1 MTARMVRANDRRT
14 RADVEVR
21 DPRGAT
27 QRVGW
32 TSPTLPQVDEWHA
45 EQAFRLGYS
54 MNVIAYRCVQLRARA
69 SASVPFVA
77 GSRMSDATSLR
88 PDSPLAKFFGP
99 APGGP
104 APKMSASKLFRWT
117 HAQKIVT
124 GRRAWEI
131 ETDAQ
136 GRPVA
141 FWPLA
146 SAFLKATPSA
156 GGTDWFRV
164 FEYGTGPN
172 PVKFKPEDVFYGW
185 DPSGVD
191 FRQAE
196 SEMQALRFD
205 LSLINLCDR
214 HSIGFLRN
222 NAVPAA
228 IVTTT
233 AFPDEA
239 SRRKFIRNWSSEFSG
254 PENAGR
260 VALNEVGDDGDGPV
274 ADSIDVKVLGLSA
287 KDARL
292 VEQRKDLIHE
302 VAIGLGTPFSKLD
315 ASGRTFENADAE
327 DRDWWENTILPELTD
342 LQDDINMQIAPRL
355 GSEVGW
361 FDLRNVRAL
370 KRRSFAVL
378 NGQDLPALV
387 DRGIILGNEI
397 RADASLPPIDG
408 LDVPQPVTADPA
420 VRVLEVIEQRM
431 AAIEE
436 RTTAPAPVDLR
447 DAVMRAAEE
456 LLARRAPV
464 IVEPEQRVADPDAAE
479 QRRVNIWRNTDATV
493 RTLEGRWQR
502 AWAKLF
508 ARQLDSTLSR
518 LTGKRGRQA
527 LTRAASDP
535 IDAES
540 VFSRPFWTNEAADLA
555 AGLYEDVAAASLAAI
570 SARFGISFDVA
581 AKWVADFIEAR
592 ANKLAGQVTQT
603 TYEAIQAALNEGVA
617 VGESI
622 DDLAGRIRTLFAQT
636 YASRAETVARTE
648 VISAYNGAGVLG
660 ATQLPPDV
668 VAGQEWI
675 ATRDGRTREE
685 HAAADGQIVGV
696 GTAFDV
702 GGHQMAYPGD
712 PNGGAGNVVNCFPA
726 DTVVASHG
734 VEGSYRR
741 WYDGPMVTISTIS
754 GRVLTGTPNHPVLTD
769 RGWVALGELH
779 VGDHAINCD
788 VAVADIS
795 LGVSPHVQ
803 RAPSPIGQVHD
814 TLALMGASHRVAG
827 GVVDF
832 HGDGR
837 EGEVDVVRAARHLQV
852 GEHAAGAEQ
861 ARQLDFAVSDL
872 LERALSG
879 NGFARQLARRCF
891 GTSPSGVGGQGKRNA
906 FLWGG
911 VGHAE
916 SHGGTTITRGHPGLD
931 EAATHAWATEPDRG
945 GDGLLRFPGDVAADE
960 IIDVDV
966 RSFAGHV
973 YNLQTASGWYIANGI
988 VAHNC
993 RCTIA
998 FLTPDEF
1005 TGSAA
1010 AALVPAG
1017 AARAALGMVRS
1028 GEHFDE
1034 ARFRRALEAAA

>member
-1 MTARMVRANDRRT
+1 MSGLVRVNDRRH
-14 RADVEVR
+14 REVEVAR

-32 TSPTLPQVDEWHA
+32 TSPALPQIDEWHA
-45 EQAFRLGYS
+45 EQAFRFGYG

-131 ETDAQ
+131 EVDAQ

-156 GGTDWFRV
+156 GGTDWFRL

-172 PVKFKPEDVFYGW
+172 PVKFQPDNVFYGW

-274 ADSIDVKVLGLSA
+274 GDSIDVKVLGLSA

-315 ASGRTFENADAE
+315 ASGRTFDNADAE

-361 FDLRNVRAL
+361 FDLRGVRAL
-370 KRRSFAVL
+370 QRRY
-378 NGQDLPALV
+378 
-387 DRGIILGNEI
+387 
-397 RADASLPPIDG
+397 
-408 LDVPQPVTADPA
+408 QPVTQTVGAPALTQGLIMQINEARADYGLDPIPDGDRFFTAEELATLQGAQTGGAPAA
-420 VRVLEVIEQRM
+420 VRALEMIEQRM
-431 AAIEE
+431 AAIEARSVE
-436 RTTAPAPVDLR
+436 VPAPPV
-447 DAVMRAAEE
+447 VE
-456 LLARRAPV
+456 LPAP
-464 IVEPEQRVADPDAAE
+464 EPEQRVADPDAAE
-479 QRRVNIWRNTDATV
+479 QRKVNIWRNTDASV
-493 RTLEGRWQR
+493 RTLEARWQR

-518 LTGKRGRQA
+518 LTGKRGRQ
-527 LTRAASDP
+527 LTTRAASEP
-535 IDAES
+535 VDAES
-540 VFSRPFWTNEAADLA
+540 VFSRSFWTSETADLA
-555 AGLYEDVAAASLAAI
+555 SGLYEDVTTSSLSAI
-570 SARFGISFDVA
+570 AARFGISFDLA
-581 AKWVADFIEAR
+581 APWVADFIEAR
-592 ANKLAGQVTQT
+592 TNTLAGQVTQT

-636 YASRAETVARTE
+636 YANRAETVARTE

-685 HAAADGQIVGV
+685 HAAADGQIVGI
-696 GTAFDV
+696 GTAFDI

-712 PNGGAGNVVNCFPA
+712 PNGGAGNVVNC
-726 DTVVASHG
+726 
-734 VEGSYRR
+734 
-741 WYDGPMVTISTIS
+741 
-754 GRVLTGTPNHPVLTD
+754 
-769 RGWVALGELH
+769 
-779 VGDHAINCD
+779 
-788 VAVADIS
+788 
-795 LGVSPHVQ
+795 
-803 RAPSPIGQVHD
+803 
-814 TLALMGASHRVAG
+814 
-827 GVVDF
+827 
-832 HGDGR
+832 
-837 EGEVDVVRAARHLQV
+837 
-852 GEHAAGAEQ
+852 
-861 ARQLDFAVSDL
+861 
-872 LERALSG
+872 
-879 NGFARQLARRCF
+879 
-891 GTSPSGVGGQGKRNA
+891 
-906 FLWGG
+906 
-911 VGHAE
+911 
-916 SHGGTTITRGHPGLD
+916 
-931 EAATHAWATEPDRG
+931 
-945 GDGLLRFPGDVAADE
+945 
-960 IIDVDV
+960 
-966 RSFAGHV
+966 
-973 YNLQTASGWYIANGI
+973 
-988 VAHNC
+988 

-998 FLTPDEF
+998 FLTPEEF
-1005 TGSAA
+1005 TGTAA

-1017 AARAALGMVRS
+1017 VARAALGMVRS

-1034 ARFRRALEAAA
+1034 VRFRRALEAAA

>member
-1 MTARMVRANDRRT
+1 MSGLVRVNDRRT
-14 RADVEVR
+14 RPAVEVR

-32 TSPTLPQVDEWHA
+32 TSPSLPQVDEWHA
-45 EQAFRLGYS
+45 EQAFRFGYG

-69 SASVPFVA
+69 AAAVPFIA
-77 GSRMSDATSLR
+77 GSKMGDATSVR
-88 PDSPLAKFFGP
+88 PDSPLSKFFGP

-146 SAFLKATPSA
+146 SAFLKATPSS
-156 GGTDWFRV
+156 GGTDWFRL

-172 PVKFKPEDVFYGW
+172 PVKFKPENVFYGW

-196 SEMQALRFD
+196 SELQALRFD

-233 AFPDEA
+233 AFPDDA
-239 SRRKFIRNWSSEFSG
+239 SRRKFIQNWSSEFSG

-274 ADSIDVKVLGLSA
+274 GDSIDVKVLGLSA

-315 ASGRTFENADAE
+315 ASGRTFDNAEIE
-327 DRDWWENTILPELTD
+327 DRTWWEDTILPDLID

-378 NGQDLPALV
+378 GGSDLPALV

-397 RADASLPPIDG
+397 RADASLPALDG

-420 VRVLEVIEQRM
+420 LRVLEVIEQRL
-431 AAIEE
+431 AAMEQRSASTQEPIVEVAPIEVH
-436 RTTAPAPVDLR
+436 PVPDPETR
-447 DAVMRAAEE
+447 EADADAVE
-456 LLARRAPV
+456 LRRA
-464 IVEPEQRVADPDAAE
+464 R
-479 QRRVNIWRNTDATV
+479 IWQATDATV
-493 RTLEGRWQR
+493 RTLEARWQR

-518 LTGKRGRQA
+518 LTGKRGRQ
-527 LTRAASDP
+527 LTTRAAGEP
-535 IDAES
+535 VDAES

-555 AGLYEDVAAASLAAI
+555 SGLYEDVTTASLAAI
-570 SARFGISFDVA
+570 SSRVGISFDVA
-581 AKWVADFIEAR
+581 APWVADFIEAR
-592 ANKLAGQVTQT
+592 ANLLAGQVTDT
-603 TYEAIQAALNEGVA
+603 TYEAIQAALNEGV
-617 VGESI
+617 VYGESI
-622 DDLAGRIRTLFAQT
+622 DDLANRIRTLFVQT
-636 YASRAETVARTE
+636 YSNRAETVARTE

-685 HAAADGQIVGV
+685 HANADGQVVAV

-702 GGHQMAYPGD
+702 GGSAMAYPGD
-712 PNGGAGNVVNCFPA
+712 PNGGAGNVVNC
-726 DTVVASHG
+726 
-734 VEGSYRR
+734 
-741 WYDGPMVTISTIS
+741 
-754 GRVLTGTPNHPVLTD
+754 
-769 RGWVALGELH
+769 
-779 VGDHAINCD
+779 
-788 VAVADIS
+788 
-795 LGVSPHVQ
+795 
-803 RAPSPIGQVHD
+803 
-814 TLALMGASHRVAG
+814 
-827 GVVDF
+827 
-832 HGDGR
+832 
-837 EGEVDVVRAARHLQV
+837 
-852 GEHAAGAEQ
+852 
-861 ARQLDFAVSDL
+861 
-872 LERALSG
+872 
-879 NGFARQLARRCF
+879 
-891 GTSPSGVGGQGKRNA
+891 
-906 FLWGG
+906 
-911 VGHAE
+911 
-916 SHGGTTITRGHPGLD
+916 
-931 EAATHAWATEPDRG
+931 
-945 GDGLLRFPGDVAADE
+945 
-960 IIDVDV
+960 
-966 RSFAGHV
+966 
-973 YNLQTASGWYIANGI
+973 
-988 VAHNC
+988 

-998 FLTPDEF
+998 FLTPEEY
-1005 TGSAA
+1005 TGTAA
-1010 AALVPAG
+1010 AALGPKQVPVG
-1017 AARAALGMVRS
+1017 AARAVVALARP
-1028 GEHFDE
+1028 GEEFDE
-1034 ARFRRALEAAA
+1034 RRVRRALEDAAA